1 MPQATTL
8 SPIYFH
14 IVAQREGYG
23 YLPQK
28 FYQFYLN
35 GSETASG
42 IEDTRLLRNIH
53 IEARAFKSST

>member
-1 MPQATTL
+1 MPQATNPQ
-8 SPIYFH
+8 SIYFY

-42 IEDTRLLRNIH
+42 IEYTRLLRNIH